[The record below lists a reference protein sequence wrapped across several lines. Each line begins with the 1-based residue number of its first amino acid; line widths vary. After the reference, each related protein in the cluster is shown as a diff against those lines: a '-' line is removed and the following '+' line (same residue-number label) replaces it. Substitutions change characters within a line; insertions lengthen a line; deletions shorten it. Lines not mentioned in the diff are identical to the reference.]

1 MADYL
6 TYAKETMNFIN
17 SRKKQGPEGICWSLQ
32 DAAEGRSIYY
42 DEICMYAGASGII
55 VFLLGLYQTTNDV
68 SYLQEAEEAATY
80 IRYRFDHDRDLKR
93 NFSKYAFS
101 SGWSGAGFA
110 MIQLYKATGN
120 EKYKTFVADII
131 ESAKADAKPGKNGK
145 GYSWTSFPGIVGD
158 AGTVLFFLYAAKAFG
173 REDWTAF
180 AAKAGENFLEQ
191 RHDAGNGT
199 CWYPGVDPVYFGAK
213 EDYIDPNFPM
223 GTGGIGFVLL
233 NLYEASGDQKFLDA
247 TKGIAD
253 FMIAQ
258 AVKMKAGSLIPHGL
272 PDRKNLFYLGYCHGP
287 AGTNRFFYKLYEMTG
302 EDRYKRYID
311 MLTQGVIDTGA
322 PEVRTEG
329 YWNTY
334 NICCG
339 TAGLLNMYLGLWAAF
354 GDETYLEQAKRC
366 GKVITDG
373 ATITDGTDGRECTWR
388 FALDR
393 VAPDVLST
401 PIGLFDGAA
410 GIGAVLLQL
419 ASAEKGQFHATRML
433 DDPFPEKNKL

>member
-17 SRKKQGPEGICWSLQ
+17 SRKKQGPEGIYWSLQ

-110 MIQLYKATGN
+110 MIQLYKITGN

-131 ESAKADAKPGKNGK
+131 ESAKADAKPGKNGR

-158 AGTVLFFLYAAKAFG
+158 AGTVLFFLYAAKTFG

-180 AAKAGENFLEQ
+180 AAKAGENFLGQ

-233 NLYEASGDQKFLDA
+233 NLYEASGDQGFLEA

-272 PDRKNLFYLGYCHGP
+272 PDRKDLHDYQQDAN
-287 AGTNRFFYKLYEMTG
+287 
-302 EDRYKRYID
+302 
-311 MLTQGVIDTGA
+311 
-322 PEVRTEG
+322 
-329 YWNTY
+329 
-334 NICCG
+334 
-339 TAGLLNMYLGLWAAF
+339 
-354 GDETYLEQAKRC
+354 
-366 GKVITDG
+366 
-373 ATITDGTDGRECTWR
+373 
-388 FALDR
+388 
-393 VAPDVLST
+393 
-401 PIGLFDGAA
+401 
-410 GIGAVLLQL
+410 
-419 ASAEKGQFHATRML
+419 
-433 DDPFPEKNKL
+433 DP

>member
-1 MADYL
+1 M
-6 TYAKETMNFIN
+6 
-17 SRKKQGPEGICWSLQ
+17 
-32 DAAEGRSIYY
+32 
-42 DEICMYAGASGII
+42 
-55 VFLLGLYQTTNDV
+55 
-68 SYLQEAEEAATY
+68 
-80 IRYRFDHDRDLKR
+80 
-93 NFSKYAFS
+93 
-101 SGWSGAGFA
+101 
-110 MIQLYKATGN
+110 
-120 EKYKTFVADII
+120 
-131 ESAKADAKPGKNGK
+131 
-145 GYSWTSFPGIVGD
+145 
-158 AGTVLFFLYAAKAFG
+158 
-173 REDWTAF
+173 
-180 AAKAGENFLEQ
+180 
-191 RHDAGNGT
+191 
-199 CWYPGVDPVYFGAK
+199 
-213 EDYIDPNFPM
+213 
-223 GTGGIGFVLL
+223 
-233 NLYEASGDQKFLDA
+233 
-247 TKGIAD
+247 
-253 FMIAQ
+253 
-258 AVKMKAGSLIPHGL
+258 
-272 PDRKNLFYLGYCHGP
+272 PDRKDLFYLGYCHGP

-373 ATITDGTDGRECTWR
+373 ATITDGTEGRECAWR

-419 ASAEKGQFHATRML
+419 VSAEKGQFHATRML

>member
-17 SRKKQGPEGICWSLQ
+17 SRKKQGPEGIYWSLQ

-110 MIQLYKATGN
+110 MIQLYKITGN

-131 ESAKADAKPGKNGK
+131 ESAKADAKPGKNGR

-158 AGTVLFFLYAAKAFG
+158 AGTVLFFLYAAKTFG

-180 AAKAGENFLEQ
+180 AAKAGENFLGQ

-272 PDRKNLFYLGYCHGP
+272 PDRKDLFYLGYCHGP

-373 ATITDGTDGRECTWR
+373 ATITDGTEGRECAWR

-419 ASAEKGQFHATRML
+419 VSAEKGQFHATRML

>member
-1 MADYL
+1 M
-6 TYAKETMNFIN
+6 KMVVEGVMNGNLPWGLVIV
-17 SRKKQGPEGICWSLQ
+17 GICI
-32 DAAEGRSIYY
+32 AVVV
-42 DEICMYAGASGII
+42 EI
-55 VFLLGLYQTTNDV
+55 L
-68 SYLQEAEEAATY
+68 
-80 IRYRFDHDRDLKR
+80 
-93 NFSKYAFS
+93 
-101 SGWSGAGFA
+101 
-110 MIQLYKATGN
+110 
-120 EKYKTFVADII
+120 
-131 ESAKADAKPGKNGK
+131 
-145 GYSWTSFPGIVGD
+145 
-158 AGTVLFFLYAAKAFG
+158 
-173 REDWTAF
+173 
-180 AAKAGENFLEQ
+180 
-191 RHDAGNGT
+191 
-199 CWYPGVDPVYFGAK
+199 
-213 EDYIDPNFPM
+213 
-223 GTGGIGFVLL
+223 
-233 NLYEASGDQKFLDA
+233 
-247 TKGIAD
+247 
-253 FMIAQ
+253 
-258 AVKMKAGSLIPHGL
+258 AGSLIPHGL
-272 PDRKNLFYLGYCHGP
+272 PDRKDLFYLGYCHGP

-373 ATITDGTDGRECTWR
+373 ATVTDGTEGRECTWR

>member
-1 MADYL
+1 
-6 TYAKETMNFIN
+6 
-17 SRKKQGPEGICWSLQ
+17 
-32 DAAEGRSIYY
+32 
-42 DEICMYAGASGII
+42 
-55 VFLLGLYQTTNDV
+55 
-68 SYLQEAEEAATY
+68 
-80 IRYRFDHDRDLKR
+80 
-93 NFSKYAFS
+93 
-101 SGWSGAGFA
+101 
-110 MIQLYKATGN
+110 
-120 EKYKTFVADII
+120 
-131 ESAKADAKPGKNGK
+131 
-145 GYSWTSFPGIVGD
+145 
-158 AGTVLFFLYAAKAFG
+158 
-173 REDWTAF
+173 
-180 AAKAGENFLEQ
+180 
-191 RHDAGNGT
+191 
-199 CWYPGVDPVYFGAK
+199 
-213 EDYIDPNFPM
+213 M

-272 PDRKNLFYLGYCHGP
+272 PDRKDLFYLGYCHGP

-373 ATITDGTDGRECTWR
+373 ATITDGTEGRECAWR

>member
-1 MADYL
+1 
-6 TYAKETMNFIN
+6 
-17 SRKKQGPEGICWSLQ
+17 
-32 DAAEGRSIYY
+32 
-42 DEICMYAGASGII
+42 
-55 VFLLGLYQTTNDV
+55 
-68 SYLQEAEEAATY
+68 
-80 IRYRFDHDRDLKR
+80 
-93 NFSKYAFS
+93 
-101 SGWSGAGFA
+101 
-110 MIQLYKATGN
+110 MIQLYKTTGN

-131 ESAKADAKPGKNGK
+131 ESAKADAKPGKNGR

-158 AGTVLFFLYAAKAFG
+158 AGTVLFFLYAAKTFG

-180 AAKAGENFLEQ
+180 AAKAGENFLGQ

-233 NLYEASGDQKFLDA
+233 NLYEASGDQRFLDA

-272 PDRKNLFYLGYCHGP
+272 PDRKDLFYLGYCHGP

-373 ATITDGTDGRECTWR
+373 ATITDGTEGRECAWR

>member
-17 SRKKQGPEGICWSLQ
+17 SRKKQGPEGIYWSLQ

-258 AVKMKAGSLIPHGL
+258 AVKMKAGSLVPHGL
-272 PDRKNLFYLGYCHGP
+272 PDRKDLFYLGYCHGP

-339 TAGLLNMYLGLWAAF
+339 TAGLLNM
-354 GDETYLEQAKRC
+354 
-366 GKVITDG
+366 
-373 ATITDGTDGRECTWR
+373 
-388 FALDR
+388 
-393 VAPDVLST
+393 
-401 PIGLFDGAA
+401 
-410 GIGAVLLQL
+410 
-419 ASAEKGQFHATRML
+419 
-433 DDPFPEKNKL
+433 